1 MPAKRSDVRE
11 DALTDETAI
20 VPVLE
25 SSLADV
31 PIGIFADDPVQAIE
45 QVTVIVKH
53 VTALIKPRRKDF
65 ICQIQGRDYPMVVW
79 WTAVGAFLGLMPRVV
94 WTERID
100 EPVEH
105 HTETWKARAEVY
117 NRVGALVSSG
127 EAICSRGERG
137 KQKWE
142 SSSLL
147 AMAQT
152 RATGRSFRTP
162 LSCLAVMA
170 GLEPTVAEDM
180 PPNGPVEE
188 VILDVLPDK
197 LKAMVKE
204 LKWTKGVAK
213 AELHPFLVDG
223 GLVDTEKAEAHLN
236 AALDVK
242 IAAEDD
248 RRPR

>member
-1 MPAKRSDVRE
+1 MSLD
-11 DALTDETAI
+11 DAAVTEI
-20 VPVLE
+20 VPVPDAE
-25 SSLADV
+25 LANV
-31 PIGIFADDPVQAIE
+31 PIGIFADDPIQAIE
-45 QVTVIVKH
+45 QVTAIVRH
-53 VTALIKPRRKDF
+53 VTALIAPRRKDF

-100 EPVEH
+100 DPPEH
-105 HTETWKARAEVY
+105 HTETWKARVEVY
-117 NRVGALVSSG
+117 NRIGALVSSG

-137 KQKWE
+137 KKQWE
-142 SSSLL
+142 SPALL

-180 PPNGPVEE
+180 QSGGTVEE
-188 VILDVLPDK
+188 VVLSALPDA

-204 LKWTKGVAK
+204 LKWTRGQAK

-223 GLVDTEKAEAHLN
+223 GLVDAGKAQAHLS

-242 IAAEDD
+242 LAAEED
-248 RRPR
+248 RRPQ

>member
-1 MPAKRSDVRE
+1 MKHSDVRE
-11 DALTDETAI
+11 GTALVDETEI
-20 VPVLE
+20 VPVPE
-25 SSLADV
+25 SALANV
-31 PIGIFADDPVQAIE
+31 PIGIFADDPIQAIE
-45 QVTVIVKH
+45 QVTSIVKH
-53 VTALIKPRRKDF
+53 VDTLIAPRRKDF

-100 EPVEH
+100 EPAEH
-105 HTETWKARAEVY
+105 HTETWKARVEVY
-117 NRVGALVSSG
+117 NRTDALVSSG

-137 KQKWE
+137 KKQWE
-142 SSSLL
+142 SPALL

-180 PPNGPVEE
+180 QSGGIVDE
-188 VILDVLPDK
+188 VALGALSDE

-204 LKWTKGVAK
+204 LKWTRGVAK
-213 AELHPFLVDG
+213 AELHPFLVGD
-223 GLVDTEKAEAHLN
+223 GLVDVDKARAHLN
-236 AALDVK
+236 AALDARL
-242 IAAEDD
+242 AAEED
-248 RRPR
+248 RRSQ